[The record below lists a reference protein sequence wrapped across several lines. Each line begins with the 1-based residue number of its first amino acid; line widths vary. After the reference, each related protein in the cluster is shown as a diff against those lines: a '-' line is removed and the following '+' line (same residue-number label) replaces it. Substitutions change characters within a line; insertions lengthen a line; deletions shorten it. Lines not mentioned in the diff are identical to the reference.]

1 MNNKTGKVI
10 GFTYKQVITSK
21 WFCMI
26 TILGIIG
33 EFMGTQADK
42 LLGIMAGGEIQNVS
56 NAASVTD
63 PSEIQFYLSFGIVI
77 TLFLLI
83 LIYGANIANSIV
95 EEKSG
100 RIIETLLCYV
110 KPVELLAGKLFGF
123 VAGII
128 TQMALWIGYFLV
140 LKNTIGYPEA
150 FLASGINLS
159 PQLLLLICGSMIFG
173 FVMYAAAFVALASFA
188 DNAQDSTQLMLPVGV
203 IIMAAYFLSLSAMNG
218 SAGPV
223 VSVLSYAPF
232 FSSIM
237 MFTRVDLLNI
247 SWGITVLNLL
257 VQAVEM
263 FLVIIVCSQIY
274 RYGVVRYGMRKISLS
289 IFKQ

>member
-26 TILGIIG
+26 TILGIIC
-33 EFMGTQADK
+33 EFLVTQADK
-42 LLGIMAGGEIQNVS
+42 LFGVTAGGEVQNAAA
-56 NAASVTD
+56 AASVAD
-63 PSEIQFYLSFGIVI
+63 PSETQFYLSFGIVI

-95 EEKSG
+95 EEKSA
-100 RIIETLLCYV
+100 RIVETLLCYV
-110 KPVELLAGKLFGF
+110 KPVELLAGKIFGF

-128 TQMALWIGYFLV
+128 TQMALWALYFLV
-140 LKNTIGYPEA
+140 LKNTIGYPE
-150 FLASGINLS
+150 FFSASGISLS
-159 PQLLLLICGSMIFG
+159 PQLILMICGSMIFG

-188 DNAQDSTQLMLPVGV
+188 DNAQDSTQLMLPVGS

-223 VSVLSYAPF
+223 VSALSYAPF

-237 MFTRVDLLNI
+237 MFTRLDLLNV
-247 SWGITVLNLL
+247 SWGTTALNLI
-257 VQAVEM
+257 VQAIEM
-263 FLVIIVCSQIY
+263 IFVIIICSQIY
-274 RYGVVRYGMRKISLS
+274 RYGVVRYGMRKIS
-289 IFKQ
+289 FRKAKA